1 MGSHSH
7 AKNLEDENTQLKPS
21 SKLLGIGLMV
31 GGLVA
36 LGAAYASSLATPQ
49 HGSRFL
55 WALLFGVSGFLAI
68 SCSALIFVLIN
79 HLVRAGWI
87 TNVRRI
93 LETLAMQIPLM
104 GLLLLPIII
113 VSGLTMTSDHDGH
126 AKPLVYSWAVPANT
140 PVVHHG
146 AHATEH
152 EAKPTD
158 AGHVEA
164 GHTENKLADPAIHAE
179 SLAPHPAES
188 ATRDVDAQYMPNV
201 AQRNRDNQVMPG
213 LDRPFDALIKEK
225 YDTWLSPMFW
235 AVRIVAYLT
244 ILSVIGWYF
253 FKKSVAQDA
262 SGDPDISA
270 RLSAIS
276 APALIA
282 SALLVTFVGFDVF
295 MSLDPHWFSTMFG
308 VYYFASGTQ
317 AMWACMILFCI
328 VLQRRGYLNVSVSKE
343 HFHDMGKFMFAFV
356 VFFAYIAF
364 SQYMLQWYAN
374 LPEETFWYDKRGY
387 STMYPNGYTPF
398 VLILLI
404 GRFVIPFLGLVS
416 RHVKRNYFGVG
427 FWAIWLLGCTVVDMY
442 LIVMPE
448 FSRQPLLGLPE
459 ILCLAG
465 AGLLW
470 TGNSVRML
478 ASHALRP
485 VRDPRTHESVALQN
499 F

>member
-1 MGSHSH
+1 LIPLDWSIVVGSHSH
-7 AKNLEDENTQLKPS
+7 ANNLEDENTRLKPS

-36 LGAAYASSLATPQ
+36 LGAAYASSLGTEQ

-104 GLLLLPIII
+104 ALLLLPIII
-113 VSGLTMTSDHDGH
+113 VSGLTMTTDHDGH
-126 AKPLVYSWAVPANT
+126 ARPLVYSWAVPANT

-146 AHATEH
+146 AHDTSH
-152 EAKPTD
+152 EA
-158 AGHVEA
+158 GEA
-164 GHTENKLADPAIHAE
+164 DHAPKA
-179 SLAPHPAES
+179 S
-188 ATRDVDAQYMPNV
+188 TDVDAEYMPNV
-201 AQRNRDNQVMPG
+201 SQAKRDNQVMPG
-213 LDRPFDALIKEK
+213 IDRPFDELIEGK
-225 YDTWLSPMFW
+225 YKMWLSPKFW
-235 AVRIVAYLT
+235 AVRIVAYLA

-253 FKKSVAQDA
+253 FKKSVEQDT
-262 SGDPDISA
+262 SGDVDISS
-270 RLSAIS
+270 RLSAVS
-276 APALIA
+276 PPALIA
-282 SALLVTFVGFDVF
+282 SALLVTFIGFDVF

-317 AMWACMILFCI
+317 AMWACMILFCL
-328 VLQRRGYLNVSVSKE
+328 VLQRLGYLNISVSKE

-374 LPEETFWYDKRGY
+374 MPEETFWYDKRGY

-404 GRFVIPFLGLVS
+404 GRFVIPFLGLIS

-442 LIVMPE
+442 LIVIPE
-448 FSRQPLLGLPE
+448 FSREPLLGLPE

-485 VRDPRTHESVALQN
+485 VRDPRVHESVALQN